1 MDPSPT
7 VVRLDDAAIPEAAA
21 VLARAFADDPL
32 FVVML
37 PDPARRQAVLPPFM
51 AAAVRFCQRY
61 GEVYATAGALRGV
74 AAWSAPGE
82 VSTRERWMAAG
93 FGAAMA
99 AMGDAAVSRMIAIFE
114 HQGTLRER
122 AMPGS
127 YWYLIVLG
135 VEPAD
140 QGHGLGGH
148 LLQPIL
154 ARADAERLPCYLETE
169 SADAVRFY
177 ARHGFAVL
185 AEDDVP
191 GVGFHYWAMRRPAG
205 ATEAVVQP
213 TGGEAC

>member
-1 MDPSPT
+1 VDPSPT
-7 VVRLDDAAIPEAAA
+7 VVRLNETAVPQAAA

-32 FVVML
+32 FVVMV
-37 PDPARRQAVLPPFM
+37 PDYQRRQAMLPPFM
-51 AAAVRFCQRY
+51 AAAVCFCQRF
-61 GEVYATAGALRGV
+61 GEVYATGGALRGV

-82 VSTRERWMAAG
+82 ASTRERWMAAG

-99 AMGDAAVSRMIAIFE
+99 AMDDAAVSRMIAIFE
-114 HQGTLRER
+114 HQGAFRER
-122 AMPGS
+122 AMPEP

-140 QGHGLGGH
+140 QGHGLGGR

-177 ARHGFAVL
+177 TRHGFAVL
-185 AEDDVP
+185 VEDDVP
-191 GVGFHYWAMRRPAG
+191 GVGFHYWAMHRPPVANADDTTTDRR
-205 ATEAVVQP
+205 
-213 TGGEAC
+213 